1 MSGYYFLKG
10 AGIGAVAG
18 LAIGLA
24 LSPKRDKKV
33 SEARRFAG
41 KAIRTFG
48 DIADAIANT
57 ITS

>member
-18 LAIGLA
+18 IAIGLA
-24 LSPKRDKKV
+24 LSTKRNSKI
-33 SEARRFAG
+33 SQARRFAG
-41 KAIRTFG
+41 KAVRTFG